1 MSVLLMCYCSVV
13 LMCYHV
19 LFNSASQQV
28 SCAVGSLLGC
38 HNYAVRLGNVPLRLP
53 SWLSGKAAPVPSAAG
68 CCIGPWHLPLLSWW
82 PCVCVWRDGCAWC
95 SLGAAVQGSAV
106 ECRAFVLCSPM
117 QCCAVSPSCSNSP
130 SVQSTHRPA
139 GGKNVPRPGLGVKRR
154 EGDPTTTT
162 TALTSHNILHSAFPQ
177 RIPPA
182 PSK

>member
-13 LMCYHV
+13 LMCYYV

-82 PCVCVWRDGCAWC
+82 PYVCVPGGMVA
-95 SLGAAVQGSAV
+95 LGVVLERQCRAVQWSAGH
-106 ECRAFVLCSPM
+106 S
-117 QCCAVSPSCSNSP
+117 CCAVQCSAVQCAQAALALRPSSPLI
-130 SVQSTHRPA
+130 VQQV
-139 GGKNVPRPGLGVKRR
+139 GKRYPVP
-154 EGDPTTTT
+154 D
-162 TALTSHNILHSAFPQ
+162 
-177 RIPPA
+177 
-182 PSK
+182 